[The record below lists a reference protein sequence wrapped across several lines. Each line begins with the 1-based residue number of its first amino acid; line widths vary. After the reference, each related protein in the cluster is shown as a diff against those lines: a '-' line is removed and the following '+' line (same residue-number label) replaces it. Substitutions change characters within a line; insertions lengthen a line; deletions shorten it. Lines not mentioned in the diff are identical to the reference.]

1 MQDDRGADWAAIERV
16 LSGDASPEERQQ
28 VREWAAGDAE
38 NAALY
43 AQLEMAWRSAAQD
56 GRRYDSDAA
65 WQRVRAQ
72 LHDDAVVRRA
82 APRRGISRTAMRWAA
97 ILAVVAGGSA
107 VVRLAGPLA
116 LEESPLIAAQ
126 VSTGVGQ
133 LATVRLGDGT
143 VVTLGPQSTIAE
155 ADGGRERRVDLTGN
169 AHFDVVR
176 DERRPFVVL
185 VGAAETRV
193 LGTSFSVR
201 GYGGESPLEV
211 VVESGRVSVRANR
224 QQEAVV
230 LNAGQLVTV
239 APDGSVDVRSDVDV
253 AARLSWRNRRLSF
266 EREPL
271 RLVAAELERWYGI
284 EVSITDSHIGE
295 FPLTATFAGA
305 EIAHVLTVTS
315 RSLGIRHS
323 FDGQTAE
330 FRP

>member
-1 MQDDRGADWAAIERV
+1 
-16 LSGDASPEERQQ
+16 
-28 VREWAAGDAE
+28 
-38 NAALY
+38 
-43 AQLEMAWRSAAQD
+43 
-56 GRRYDSDAA
+56 
-65 WQRVRAQ
+65 
-72 LHDDAVVRRA
+72 
-82 APRRGISRTAMRWAA
+82 MRWAA

-201 GYGGESPLEV
+201 GYGGESPLED

-239 APDGSVDVRSDVDV
+239 APDGSVDVRS
-253 AARLSWRNRRLSF
+253 AS
-266 EREPL
+266 
-271 RLVAAELERWYGI
+271 
-284 EVSITDSHIGE
+284 
-295 FPLTATFAGA
+295 
-305 EIAHVLTVTS
+305 
-315 RSLGIRHS
+315 
-323 FDGQTAE
+323 
-330 FRP
+330 